1 MINPSLHVC
10 AWEEAYVAMFDREAL
25 GNLISLTLS
34 DVCILITV
42 CFAQGGDSTTI
53 PNTMGTLTRPHHGE
67 DFD

>member
-1 MINPSLHVC
+1 
-10 AWEEAYVAMFDREAL
+10 MFDREAL